1 MKKISVFLTAS
12 LLLIA
17 SLISAQTKL
26 IEKVE
31 QKGGEVV
38 IPYQKYV
45 LSNGLTLIIH
55 EDHSDPVVH
64 VDVTYHVGSAREE
77 IGKSGFAHF
86 FEHMMFQGSDNVG
99 DEQHF
104 KIVTESGGTLN
115 GSTNRDRTNYYQT
128 VPSNQLEKML
138 WLEADRMGFLLD
150 AVTQRKFE
158 IQRET
163 VKNERGQNYENRP
176 YGLVGEVIAKNLY
189 PYGHPYSWLTIGYIE
204 DLNRVNVNDLKNFFL
219 RWYGPNNA
227 TVTIGGDV
235 KSGDVVKLVEKYF
248 GSIPRGP
255 EVKPVVLDPVRI
267 EKDRYVSYV
276 DNFAK
281 TPQLSFTYPTV
292 PIYSKEMAAL
302 ACLAQVLGQGN
313 NSILYQELVKKQI
326 ALQASAN

>member
-1 MKKISVFLTAS
+1 MKKTSGLLTIT
-12 LLLIA
+12 LLLIF
-17 SLISAQTKL
+17 SMINAQTKL
-26 IEKVE
+26 VEKVD
-31 QKGGEVV
+31 QKGKEVV

-45 LSNGLTLIIH
+45 LSNGLTLIVH

-104 KIVTESGGTLN
+104 KIVTEAGGTLN
-115 GSTNRDRTNYYQT
+115 GSTNRDRTNYYET

-150 AVTQRKFE
+150 AVTQKKFE

-163 VKNERGQNYENRP
+163 VKNERGQNYDNRP
-176 YGLVGEVIAKNLY
+176 YGLAGEVTAKALF

-204 DLNRVNVNDLKNFFL
+204 DLNRVDVNDLKNFFL

-227 TVTIGGDV
+227 TLTIGGDV
-235 KSGDVVKLVEKYF
+235 NAADVVKLTEKYF
-248 GSIPRGP
+248 GTIPRGP
-255 EVKPVVLDPVRI
+255 EVKDMKLAAPVLT
-267 EKDRYVSYV
+267 EDRYITLV
-276 DNFAK
+276 DNYARV
-281 TPQLSFTYPTV
+281 PQ
-292 PIYSKEMAAL
+292 
-302 ACLAQVLGQGN
+302 
-313 NSILYQELVKKQI
+313 
-326 ALQASAN
+326 